1 MKLLSK
7 GWNTKDTEMLTD
19 IFVAGKIIDFSN
31 ADVAVDEY
39 HRYEVSNSTSYVV
52 PYTQFSANVSLKWS
66 KRITGSLIAQ
76 VGLYMFSF

>member
-1 MKLLSK
+1 
-7 GWNTKDTEMLTD
+7 MLTD

-52 PYTQFSANVSLKWS
+52 PYTQFSANVSLK
-66 KRITGSLIAQ
+66 
-76 VGLYMFSF
+76 